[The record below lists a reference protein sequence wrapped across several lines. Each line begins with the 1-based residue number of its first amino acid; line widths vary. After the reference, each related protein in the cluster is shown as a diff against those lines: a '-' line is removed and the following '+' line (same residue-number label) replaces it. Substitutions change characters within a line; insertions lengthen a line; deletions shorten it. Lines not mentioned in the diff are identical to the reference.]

1 MIANLFSPLELGAC
15 ALKNRIFMP
24 PLTRSRAG
32 KANAP
37 QGLNALYYAQ
47 RASAGLI
54 IAEATQVS
62 PEAQGYISTPGIHT
76 AEQVEGWKRVT
87 TAVHCA
93 CGHIFLQLWHVGRIS
108 HPSFQL
114 NGAPPVAPSAIK
126 AEGQTYTAEGFQP
139 LVMPR
144 ALETSEIPG
153 RVADFRQAAINAMHA
168 CFDGVELHGANGYLI
183 DQFLRDKTNK
193 RTDQYGGSIKKR
205 SRFLLEVVDAVI
217 DAIGADR
224 TGLRISPQNTFN
236 DIDDSNPQA
245 LFNYVSTSLSDKGL
259 AYLHVVEG
267 DLTGK
272 PIPPFD
278 YARIKNLFAGLYIA
292 NNGYDKSRAD
302 AALAQQKADAIA
314 FGKPFIANPDLV
326 TRFLLDA
333 PLSQIDQAT
342 LYGGAEQ
349 GYTDY
354 PLLTTVPD
362 SVTSFIPQCVSTLNR
377 MDNYPS
383 KTSDQV

>member
-1 MIANLFSPLELGAC
+1 M
-15 ALKNRIFMP
+15 
-24 PLTRSRAG
+24 
-32 KANAP
+32 
-37 QGLNALYYAQ
+37 Q
-47 RASAGLI
+47 
-54 IAEATQVS
+54 
-62 PEAQGYISTPGIHT
+62 
-76 AEQVEGWKRVT
+76 
-87 TAVHCA
+87 
-93 CGHIFLQLWHVGRIS
+93 
-108 HPSFQL
+108 
-114 NGAPPVAPSAIK
+114 
-126 AEGQTYTAEGFQP
+126 
-139 LVMPR
+139 
-144 ALETSEIPG
+144 
-153 RVADFRQAAINAMHA
+153 A
-168 CFDGVELHGANGYLI
+168 CFDGVEVHGANGYLI

-193 RTDQYGGSIKKR
+193 RTDRYGGSIENR

-245 LFNYVSTSLSDKGL
+245 LFNYVSTNLSGKGL

-272 PIPPFD
+272 PVSPFD
-278 YARIKNLFAGLYIA
+278 YARIKNLFGGLYIA
-292 NNGYDKSRAD
+292 NNGYDKSRAE

-342 LYGGAEQ
+342 LYGGAEK

-362 SVTSFIPQCVSTLNR
+362 SVTPFISQCVPTLNS
-377 MDNYPS
+377 MDSYPS